1 MPLRIIMPSI
11 TVAAQDG
18 AALRLS
24 GGEAHWRAIAH
35 GSLSQVAAK
44 HVALL
49 AYRVGGHGR
58 SRPAAMPGRLIRYLM
73 RSWLGVFSR
82 KLSPIPALLSGPRNW
97 ALASSLQAWE
107 GAGDF
112 DIAALGEI
120 EQ

>member
-49 AYRVGGHGR
+49 VDIVGGHGR
-58 SRPAAMPGRLIRYLM
+58 SSPAALPGTAHSLSYALM
-73 RSWLGVFSR
+73 GACLF
-82 KLSPIPALLSGPRNW
+82 AQ
-97 ALASSLQAWE
+97 ALADPSAREWTTQVGFGFEL
-107 GAGDF
+107 AGV
-112 DIAALGEI
+112 GGGSR
-120 EQ
+120 